1 VVLTHNRP
9 TPHANP
15 VPSLSPAI
23 WARWCWTVSWSL
35 TGEAGGSVRS
45 FAGSPTSVVFD
56 EEHVSGPTVGGMAVS
71 TPMHTGCANCGT
83 PTGRGGTLRGP
94 DRAWWSCCQACTDLV
109 VDQMEVV
116 DDRPDGCPIIGL
128 YHNPPERAVVLA
140 VGRTGGSVS
149 SLEVPRRS
157 EGSPAMTF
165 LRRLQPEQSDRAL
178 HGQRDHMNRA
188 SAGFDH
194 GSNT

>member
-1 VVLTHNRP
+1 VPGSTRRSARTSCD
-9 TPHANP
+9 TPA
-15 VPSLSPAI
+15 A
-23 WARWCWTVSWSL
+23 ATSL
-35 TGEAGGSVRS
+35 TPEPVSIFGGPAPATRASRPV
-45 FAGSPTSVVFD
+45 TH
-56 EEHVSGPTVGGMAVS
+56 EGGLRRETREPSYCGRYGGIYADA
-71 TPMHTGCANCGT
+71 HTGCANCGT